1 VAGALIGLEALLGVS
16 GLFLIF
22 DGVIALSIVALAA
35 GLLLALLAVSLRAGE
50 AAHAWSASRAV
61 VPFLLLPVVLM
72 AAQLIP
78 FPPLA
83 HSVWSAA
90 AAALNEPL
98 SGSITIDT
106 GATAV
111 ALCRYLALVAIV
123 IVSLCVSVNR
133 RQADGLLRVMTA
145 IGLVLSLAMLIALF
159 AAPGFAAATGLD
171 FRVPLVAIASLGV
184 LLSATSIVR
193 WVEQLDISRGKGA
206 PGPTHGRSDVTTNV
220 IALTA
225 CFAVV
230 MTIGSRTA
238 WLALLCSLL
247 PLVAVP
253 LIRRFVSRLSVIRAA
268 MGVIVLLAVAVLAI
282 HLAQGTG
289 EAAVRI
295 AAGADASQIGLAQ
308 RMLGDGKWLGSGA
321 GTYSAVVPLYRS
333 LADPAAVS
341 IAPTAAA
348 ALALELGNPALA
360 LFAVLALGLAALL
373 FDRALRRGRDS
384 FYPALGGAGLILMT
398 FGMFADNAL
407 LGTTVAVL
415 SASIAGLALG
425 QSLSMRQMLE

>member
-1 VAGALIGLEALLGVS
+1 VAGALIGLEALLGLS

-22 DGVIALSIVALAA
+22 DGVLALSIVALAA
-35 GLLLALLAVSLRAGE
+35 GLLLVLLAVSLRAGE
-50 AAHAWSASRAV
+50 AVHAWNASRVA

-72 AAQLIP
+72 LAQLIP

-90 AAALNEPL
+90 AAALNQPL

-111 ALCRYLALVAIV
+111 ALSRYLALIAIV
-123 IVSLCVSVNR
+123 FASLCVSINR
-133 RQADGLLRVMTA
+133 RHADVLLRVMTA

-159 AAPGFAAATGLD
+159 AAPQLAAASGLGL
-171 FRVPLVAIASLGV
+171 RAPLVAIASLGV
-184 LLSATSIVR
+184 LLCATSIVR

-206 PGPTHGRSDVTTNV
+206 PGPAHGRSDATTNV
-220 IALTA
+220 IALAA
-225 CFAVV
+225 CAAVV

-238 WLALLCSLL
+238 WLALLCALL
-247 PLVAVP
+247 PLIAVP
-253 LIRRFVSRLSVIRAA
+253 FIRRFVNRVAVMRAA
-268 MGVIVLLAVAVLAI
+268 MGLALLLAVAVLAI
-282 HLAQGTG
+282 QLAQGTG
-289 EAAVRI
+289 DAAVRI
-295 AAGADASQIGLAQ
+295 AAATDASQIGLAE
-308 RMLGDGKWLGSGA
+308 RMLADGKWLGSGA
-321 GTYSAVVPLYRS
+321 GTYSAIAPLYRT
-333 LADPAAVS
+333 LADSAAVS

-348 ALALELGNPALA
+348 AFALGLGNPALA

-384 FYPALGGAGLILMT
+384 FYPALGGACLILMT
-398 FGMFADNAL
+398 FGMFIDNAL

-415 SASIAGLALG
+415 SASITGLALG

>member
-1 VAGALIGLEALLGVS
+1 VAGALIGLEALLGLS

-50 AAHAWSASRAV
+50 AAHAWNASRIA
-61 VPFLLLPVVLM
+61 VPFLLLPIVLM
-72 AAQLIP
+72 VAQLIP

-98 SGSITIDT
+98 SGSVTVDT

-111 ALCRYLALVAIV
+111 ALSRYLVLTAIV
-123 IVSLCVSVNR
+123 IVTLCVSINR
-133 RQADGLLRVMTA
+133 RQADVLLRVMTA
-145 IGLVLSLAMLIALF
+145 IGLILSLAMLIALF
-159 AAPGFAAATGLD
+159 AAPQFAAASGPGL
-171 FRVPLVAIASLGV
+171 RAPLVAIASLGV

-206 PGPTHGRSDVTTNV
+206 PGPTHGRSDATTNV
-220 IALTA
+220 IALAA
-225 CFAVV
+225 CAAVV
-230 MTIGSRTA
+230 VTVGSKTA
-238 WLALLCSLL
+238 WLALVCALL
-247 PLVAVP
+247 PLIAVP
-253 LIRRFVSRLSVIRAA
+253 LIRRFVSRLSVMRVA
-268 MGVIVLLAVAVLAI
+268 MGGIVLLALAVLAI
-282 HLAQGTG
+282 HLAQGAG
-289 EAAVRI
+289 DAAVRI
-295 AAGADASQIGLAQ
+295 AAMAEASQIGLAE
-308 RMLGDGKWLGSGA
+308 RMLADGKWLGSGA